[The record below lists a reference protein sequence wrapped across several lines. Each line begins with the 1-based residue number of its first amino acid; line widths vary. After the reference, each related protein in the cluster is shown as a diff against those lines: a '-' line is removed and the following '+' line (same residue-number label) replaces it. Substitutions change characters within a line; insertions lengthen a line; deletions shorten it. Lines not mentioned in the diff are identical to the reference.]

1 MVDTVVAAG
10 SRELLTS
17 RTLTTLDVVLPT
29 VPLGGAI
36 IFTAN
41 CIGVF
46 SVTAGSEM
54 TVFVVFIGGDLVVDR
69 IMISWKFGNNK
80 LFPIFFF
87 WDCMVVFGFWSSIKA
102 TSVVKSLYFCVS
114 GGFFLVITEVIAADD
129 VIIRFGLRLN
139 LVAADSFFMIVILV
153 FKFDGIVI
161 GKLSLCM
168 F

>member
-10 SRELLTS
+10 CRELLTS
-17 RTLTTLDVVLPT
+17 RTLTTLDEMLPT
-29 VPLGGAI
+29 VLLGGAVV
-36 IFTAN
+36 FTAN
-41 CIGVF
+41 CIGMF

-54 TVFVVFIGGDLVVDR
+54 TVFMVFTGGDLVVDR

-80 LFPIFFF
+80 LFPRFFF
-87 WDCMVVFGFWSSIKA
+87 WDCMEVFSFWFTIEV

-114 GGFFLVITEVIAADD
+114 GGFSLVSPEVIAADD
-129 VIIRFGLRLN
+129 VIILFGLRLN
-139 LVAADSFFMIVILV
+139 LLAADSFIMVAILDFM
-153 FKFDGIVI
+153 FDGTVT